1 MEQKP
6 TLRAQACRFRRR
18 DFLSIKR
25 GKDVQ
30 DWEPGIAFVKSFG
43 ISDVSFIVDVDGEI
57 ISASKLYD
65 YSLLQLRVDGY
76 IAIEPGD
83 YAGKRSLPQEETL
96 LVSGPGCQYV

>member
-1 MEQKP
+1 MSDQP
-6 TLRAQACRFRRR
+6 TLRAQACRFRR
-18 DFLSIKR
+18 FTVSKK
-25 GKDVQ
+25 GKDIE
-30 DWEPGIAFVKSFG
+30 DWEPGIAFLQSFNL
-43 ISDVSFIVDVDGEI
+43 SDVSFIVDVNGEI
-57 ISASKLYD
+57 IPAKKLYD